1 MGCKIY
7 ESLTDSIRRN
17 MQIVKNS
24 SIYLGSSMLNKMIP
38 FLLLPI
44 MTSYLSPEEYGTLS
58 IYVILIS
65 FYGAFVGMAMQ
76 TNISKNFFK
85 VSKEDLSLIIG
96 NILIILS
103 LTFTISML
111 FTYCITLFFDN
122 IFSIPTSWLLVIPF
136 ISVMM
141 MINEINTTILR
152 NEQRAYMFGIFQIF
166 NTFIKMS
173 LTIVFLVVFSLSWYS
188 QVLGILL
195 GSTVFFMVSIF
206 YMRQRDYISMRLHR
220 EKIKSILRISLPLI
234 PHVIGGV
241 VIAMSDRL
249 FIEQMVGI
257 EAVGIYSV
265 GYMFGMVVL
274 LFTDAFIKAWSPWFY
289 KSIVNPTAE
298 KKIKIVKYSYI
309 YIVSIFILAIVISY
323 VGEWVLPYVV
333 DEKFYNAKEYI
344 LWIALGY
351 AVHGV
356 YKIFFPYL
364 VHINKTTFLA
374 FSTLLA
380 AIINVI
386 LNYFFIHYYGAIG
399 AAYATI
405 VSFLVSAILVFLYQK
420 NHLDMPWFNIK

>member
-1 MGCKIY
+1 
-7 ESLTDSIRRN
+7 
-17 MQIVKNS
+17 
-24 SIYLGSSMLNKMIP
+24 
-38 FLLLPI
+38 

-195 GSTVFFMVSIF
+195 GSTVFFMIGIF
-206 YMRQRDYISMRLHR
+206 YMRQRDYISMKLHK

-249 FIEQMVGI
+249 FIEQMVSI

-289 KSIVNPTAE
+289 NSIVNPTAE

-309 YIVSIFILAIVISY
+309 YIVSIFILAITISS

-374 FSTLLA
+374 FSTLLS

-386 LNYFFIHYYGAIG
+386 LNYFFIHYYGAVG

-420 NHLDMPWFNIK
+420 NHLDMPWFNVK

>member
-1 MGCKIY
+1 
-7 ESLTDSIRRN
+7 
-17 MQIVKNS
+17 
-24 SIYLGSSMLNKMIP
+24 
-38 FLLLPI
+38 

-58 IYVILIS
+58 IYIILIS
-65 FYGAFVGMAMQ
+65 FYGAFIGMAMQ

-103 LTFTISML
+103 LTFTISL
-111 FTYCITLFFDN
+111 FFTYCSTLFFDN
-122 IFSIPTSWLLVIPF
+122 VFSIPTSWLLAIPF

-152 NEQRAYMFGIFQIF
+152 NEQRAYMFGIFEIS

-173 LTIVFLVVFSLSWYS
+173 LTIVFLIIFSFSWYS
-188 QVLGILL
+188 QVLGILV
-195 GSTVFFMVSIF
+195 GSIVFFMVGIF
-206 YMRQRDYISMRLHR
+206 YMRQRDYISMRLHK
-220 EKIKSILRISLPLI
+220 EKIKSILRISFPLI
-234 PHVIGGV
+234 PHTLGGV

-249 FIEQMVGI
+249 FIEQMVSI

-274 LFTDAFIKAWSPWFY
+274 LFTDAFIKAWSPWLY
-289 KSIVNPTAE
+289 KSLVNPTAE
-298 KKIKIVKYSYI
+298 IKIKIVKYSYM
-309 YIVSIFILAIVISY
+309 YIVSIFLLAILISEA
-323 VGEWVLPYVV
+323 GEFILPYVV

-364 VHINKTTFLA
+364 VHINKTTFLT

-380 AIINVI
+380 AIINIV
-386 LNYFFIHYYGAIG
+386 LNYFFIQYYGVIG
-399 AAYATI
+399 AAYSTI
-405 VSFLVSAILVFLYQK
+405 ISFLVSAIVVFLYQK
-420 NHLDMPWFNIK
+420 NHIDMPWFNVK